1 MIYNIFPTV
10 VYKESTGVIPNKEE
24 KSVLSKFQGVKSGLG
39 NIQSDQPIF
48 ETKGLERISDA
59 IKKHIE
65 HYFYEIMHVNRD
77 VKIYMTDNWLNY
89 TTKGQEHKMH
99 THTNSI
105 LSAVYYLQVKDSV
118 PCLTFNRQQ
127 PKFPLEFAQT
137 KYTESNSDEW
147 TVEVSEGDIVVFP
160 SNVYHHV
167 KPNFSDTPRMS
178 IAVNTFI
185 KGPIGSSLTGIDAII

>member
-24 KSVLSKFQGVKSGLG
+24 RSVLSKFQGIKSGLG
-39 NIQSDQPIF
+39 NIQSDKPIF
-48 ETKGLERISDA
+48 ETEGLERISDA

-65 HYFYEIMHVNRD
+65 YYFYEIMHVNHN
-77 VKIYMTDNWLNY
+77 VEIYMTDNWLNY

-127 PKFPLEFAQT
+127 PKFPLEFAQM

-167 KPNFSDTPRMS
+167 KPNLSDTPRMS
-178 IAVNTFI
+178 IAVNTFV
-185 KGPIGSSLTGIDAII
+185 KGPIGSSLTGIDATI